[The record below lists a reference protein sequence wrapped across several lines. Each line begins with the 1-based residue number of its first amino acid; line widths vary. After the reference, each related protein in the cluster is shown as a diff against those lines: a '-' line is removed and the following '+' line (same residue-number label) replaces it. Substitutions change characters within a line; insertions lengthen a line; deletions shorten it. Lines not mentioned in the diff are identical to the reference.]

1 MQFLK
6 IFSTVFYFINL
17 NLGFYNIQQNQIV
30 RLDNGEGKV
39 ERHAIYSSILYFL
52 VLVFVGIALLLT
64 SFAVIEKIKELR
76 NKSKT
81 PVLSETGNEN
91 NVSSAEYSKMEEVQ
105 EGE

>member
-6 IFSTVFYFINL
+6 ILSAVFFFINL

-30 RLDNGEGKV
+30 RLDNGEGTV

-81 PVLSETGNEN
+81 PLSETGNEN